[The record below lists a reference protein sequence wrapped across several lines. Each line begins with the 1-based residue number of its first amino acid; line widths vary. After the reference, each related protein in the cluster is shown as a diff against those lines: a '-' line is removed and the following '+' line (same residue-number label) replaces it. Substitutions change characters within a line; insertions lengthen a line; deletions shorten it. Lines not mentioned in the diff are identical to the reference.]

1 MDLQVHGCT
10 VVAFHP
16 ESKGIVIYLFPK
28 DGSGKG
34 IILNIN
40 HGIVPQAIGKTLTG
54 VSQDKE
60 ISKGNVTQ
68 HTTTLQEEGIK
79 ERNDKTRTNLSY
91 VKSAGA

>member
-1 MDLQVHGCT
+1 MDPQAHGYT

-28 DGSGKG
+28 DGSGKD
-34 IILNIN
+34 IVLNIN
-40 HGIVPQAIGKTLTG
+40 HDIVPQVIGKTLTG

-60 ISKGNVTQ
+60 ISKGNATQ

-79 ERNDKTRTNLSY
+79 ERNNKT
-91 VKSAGA
+91 KD